1 MQREGRPDV
10 DAIWV
15 RPHLN
20 RKGNMVK
27 GHWRTRPRV
36 VSVRATSVD

>member
-15 RPHLN
+15 KPHLN
-20 RKGNMVK
+20 RKGNMVN
-27 GHWRTRPRV
+27 V
-36 VSVRATSVD
+36 VTGAPDPGR